1 MASVGRCPQIHYSGS
16 QRGFEALASRFV
28 PNEKIGLPESAQFWQ
43 DYRRSTRSGA
53 NVASLLTTACHCDF
67 KPQPKLIMR
76 KIGTIRDRDTG
87 RDLDIMEQ
95 ADGSVTF
102 SAGATLDGDG
112 ASGQFGGPPCY
123 APASLDGKTLDIL
136 ANAGGPGNWYGVVTD
151 KSGRPII
158 QGPDDPCPGA
168 YVSATTLHLLGKKGK
183 QLPDSSPFKYVDSA
197 TVPFIVVP
205 PMIVKGVAGIVM
217 GCRCVVANTRN
228 GRSVEGVVADGGP
241 RNHLGEISVACAK
254 AIGVPTGETHP
265 ANGGGASAPAIKYQL
280 FPGTPAVVKGVTYP
294 LQRSAS
300 TKQVRHA
307 PRAAAVAALARKRP
321 GRPSKE
327 PSA

>member
-1 MASVGRCPQIHYSGS
+1 
-16 QRGFEALASRFV
+16 
-28 PNEKIGLPESAQFWQ
+28 
-43 DYRRSTRSGA
+43 
-53 NVASLLTTACHCDF
+53 
-67 KPQPKLIMR
+67 MR

-102 SAGATLDGDG
+102 AAGATLDGDG

-123 APASLDGKTLDIL
+123 APASYDGQTLDIL

-151 KSGRPII
+151 KSGTPIT

-168 YVSATTLHLLGKKGK
+168 YVSATSLHLLNKKGR

-217 GCRCVVANTRN
+217 GCRCVVTNTRN
-228 GRSVEGVVADGGP
+228 GRRVAGVVADGGP
-241 RNHLGEISVACAK
+241 KNHLGEISVACAK
-254 AIGVPTGETHP
+254 AIGVPTGKTHP

-294 LQRSAS
+294 LQG
-300 TKQVRHA
+300 
-307 PRAAAVAALARKRP
+307 AALARRRP
-321 GRPSKE
+321 RRPSKE
-327 PSA
+327 PTA